1 MSYDPDRMIDRRRL
15 KRGVIVWRT
24 LAIIALVVLAI
35 VAVAR
40 FGFDGVPGGS
50 HVVRLWLD
58 EVIVDDPAREAALDK
73 IVNDDS
79 AKAVIVRIDSPGGT
93 ATGGEALYLAL
104 RRIAATKPVV
114 AVMGT
119 TATSGAYMA
128 ALAADHIIARESSIT
143 GSIGVVLQTVELTG
157 LLGELGVKTE
167 AIKSAPLKAQPSPLE
182 PLTEEARRAAQAI
195 IDDTYALFVDMVAER
210 RKLPR
215 DTVLRLADGRVFTG
229 RQAKTAGLIDA
240 LGGELEARAWLESS
254 HAVDVDV
261 PVRDLDRPPDE
272 ADWIDLI
279 GEKVRSVIVPT
290 RLRLDG
296 LVSLWQAQPGQ

>member
-1 MSYDPDRMIDRRRL
+1 MAYDPDRMIDRRRL
-15 KRGVIVWRT
+15 KRGVIIWRT
-24 LAIIALVVLAI
+24 LAIIALVVLVI

-40 FGFDGVPGGS
+40 FGFDGAPGAS

-58 EVIVDDPAREAALDK
+58 DVIVDDPSREAALDE
-73 IVNDDS
+73 IVNDNS
-79 AKAVIVRIDSPGGT
+79 VKAVIVRIDSPGGT

-128 ALAADHIIARESSIT
+128 ALAADRIIARESSIT
-143 GSIGVVLQTVELTG
+143 GSIGVIMQTADVTG
-157 LLGELGVKTE
+157 MLSDLGVKTE

-215 DTVLRLADGRVFTG
+215 DAVLRLADGRVFTG
-229 RQAKTAGLIDA
+229 RQAKAAGLIDA
-240 LGGELEARAWLESS
+240 LGGEIEARAWLEGS
-254 HAVDVDV
+254 HAVDADV
-261 PVRDLDRPPDE
+261 PVRDLGRTEDA
-272 ADWIDLI
+272 ADWLDLV
-279 GEKVRSVIVPT
+279 GEKLRSAIIPT

-296 LVSLWQAQPGQ
+296 LVSLWQAHPGQ